1 MCHLDHGR
9 EGSTPMTKPT
19 IGLLLGDPTGI
30 GPEIVAKLLAVADVH
45 QPANLVLIGD
55 ARLLQMGARIAG
67 VHLAPVIVR
76 APEEISESSYP
87 VLLDVPSLAPE
98 EVTLGQVSA
107 AAGKAVM
114 ETRSLALDLVKQ
126 GVLQGLVTAPTNKEA
141 IMRAGYPLGGV
152 IGTLA
157 VELGWDGPRGELNV
171 LDGLWTSRVTSHV
184 PMAQVSDLLTQ
195 AKVLQA
201 IELIQLALATT
212 GAQPRIAVAAYNPHA
227 GEGGLVGREEQDV
240 IAPAITEA
248 QARGM
253 DAQGPFPADT
263 IFPMAMERG
272 YNAVVTMY
280 HDQGQIAMK
289 LLGFHRGVT
298 VSGGLPVPMT
308 TPAHGT
314 AHDIAGKGGADP
326 TALEAAYRL
335 AARMAG

>member
-1 MCHLDHGR
+1 
-9 EGSTPMTKPT
+9 MTKPT

-30 GPEIVAKLLAVADVH
+30 GPEIVAKLLASTDVC

-55 ARLLQMGARIAG
+55 RRLLQMGARVADVELDI
-67 VHLAPVIVR
+67 PVIHS
-76 APEEISESSYP
+76 PEEIAGSAYP

-98 EVTLGQVSA
+98 DVTPGRVSA

-114 ETRSLALDLVKQ
+114 ETRSVALDLVKQ
-126 GVLQGLVTAPTNKEA
+126 GLVHGLVTAPTNKEA

-171 LDGLWTSRVTSHV
+171 LDDLWTSRVTSHV
-184 PMAQVSDLLTQ
+184 PMAQVSQLLTKE
-195 AKVLQA
+195 KVLLA
-201 IELIQLALATT
+201 VELIHRELAAS
-212 GAQPRIAVAAYNPHA
+212 GAKPKIAVAAYNPHA
-227 GEGGLVGREEQDV
+227 GEGGLVGREELDV
-240 IAPAITEA
+240 LGPAVAEA

-263 IFPMAMERG
+263 VFPMAMERG

-314 AHDIAGKGGADP
+314 AHDIAGQGVADP
-326 TALEAAYRL
+326 SALEGAYRL
-335 AARMAG
+335 AAKMAGAQTSG